1 MPLTDTFIKALR
13 HDPSKSAGAK
23 HSDGHGLY
31 LHVKESGKYWRMA
44 YRFAGKQKTLALGVY
59 PTVGLAQARRRR
71 DEAREQLASSI
82 DPSLAKQVQKLALAH
97 AQESTFEAVAREFH
111 GVKSGAWSDTYAEKW
126 LRNMSK
132 DLFPHVGRMLLPEIT
147 PPLLLSVLRKVE
159 KRGARETAH
168 TLRQTAGQVFR
179 YGIQTG
185 RCERNPVSDLQGA
198 LEPIVVKHMAAVLEP
213 SKAGELLR
221 SIDEYRGQ
229 PTTKAALQLSA
240 LLFQRPGNIRS
251 MEWAWIDAE
260 QAMLTIPSMSMKR
273 TRTQKLN
280 GRPHLVPLAGQALD
294 ILEEI
299 RPLTGHGKYVF
310 PSLLSGERP
319 MSENTVNTALR
330 RLGYSGEEMTAHGFR
345 AMARTLLAERLP
357 GIASDVVE
365 AQLAHGKAGP
375 LGAAYDRAE
384 YMEQRRSL
392 MQTWAG
398 YLNQLKELQI

>member
-1 MPLTDTFIKALR
+1 M
-13 HDPSKSAGAK
+13 
-23 HSDGHGLY
+23 
-31 LHVKESGKYWRMA
+31 KESGKYWRMA

-59 PTVGLAQARRRR
+59 PTVGPAQARRRR
-71 DEAREQLASSI
+71 DEAREQLASCI

-97 AQESTFEAVAREFH
+97 AQESTFEAVALEFH

-147 PPLLLSVLRKVE
+147 PPLLLGVLRKVE

-229 PTTKAALQLSA
+229 PTTKAALQRSA
-240 LLFQRPGNIRS
+240 L
-251 MEWAWIDAE
+251 E
-260 QAMLTIPSMSMKR
+260 LTP
-273 TRTQKLN
+273 
-280 GRPHLVPLAGQALD
+280 
-294 ILEEI
+294 
-299 RPLTGHGKYVF
+299 
-310 PSLLSGERP
+310 
-319 MSENTVNTALR
+319 
-330 RLGYSGEEMTAHGFR
+330 
-345 AMARTLLAERLP
+345 
-357 GIASDVVE
+357 
-365 AQLAHGKAGP
+365 
-375 LGAAYDRAE
+375 
-384 YMEQRRSL
+384 
-392 MQTWAG
+392 
-398 YLNQLKELQI
+398 